1 MFVARLRNCSD
12 APLHVLPVEFELC
25 FGDVVVVLLDGLG
38 VIGALLVGGGL
49 GGEVWRAPAFG
60 LALCDVFAPS
70 ECVFAEASG
79 ALDGDDGDL
88 VAGRHFAWVLG
99 RLVGLGDV
107 DADACVRVGVLAV
120 VRDGGGLLVEGA
132 VEDGG
137 RGEVDGFGYAS
148 FSSEREVWDLAVDAS
163 VVCGHDAALLA
174 VHHEACALRVSR
186 EDGVGV
192 VVCPFAAS
200 AAVGGLRPEDV

>member
-88 VAGRHFAWVLG
+88 I
-99 RLVGLGDV
+99 
-107 DADACVRVGVLAV
+107 
-120 VRDGGGLLVEGA
+120 LLP
-132 VEDGG
+132 
-137 RGEVDGFGYAS
+137 AS
-148 FSSEREVWDLAVDAS
+148 FGTRSYA
-163 VVCGHDAALLA
+163 
-174 VHHEACALRVSR
+174 
-186 EDGVGV
+186 
-192 VVCPFAAS
+192 
-200 AAVGGLRPEDV
+200 